1 VNKLRSLTESAN
13 KAVKL
18 GHFGIFGAEVLAL
31 LLNTPVNY
39 SFNKYL
45 HIDMLKD
52 TFLIKA

>member
-1 VNKLRSLTESAN
+1 MNKLRSLTESAN